1 MENTFNYFHEKY
13 GDEKLTIDEY
23 KLIYKT
29 MDKKKY
35 SNKYIK
41 LDRYIDLKRIKTE
54 ILAEKKKFK
63 NNSKLK
69 SIKLEIDL
77 DCYPPYN
84 LYKYEF
90 HENKQNF
97 EEFINRIK
105 IIPIDDL
112 LKSNY

>member
-1 MENTFNYFHEKY
+1 MKDTFNYFYEKY
-13 GDEKLTIDEY
+13 GDKKLTKEEY
-23 KLIYKT
+23 KLIYES
-29 MDKKKY
+29 MDKKNY
-35 SNKYIK
+35 SDEYPN

-54 ILAEKKKFK
+54 ILAEKNKFK
-63 NNSKLK
+63 NNFKLK

-90 HENKQNF
+90 NKNKQNF
-97 EEFINRIK
+97 EEFINSIK